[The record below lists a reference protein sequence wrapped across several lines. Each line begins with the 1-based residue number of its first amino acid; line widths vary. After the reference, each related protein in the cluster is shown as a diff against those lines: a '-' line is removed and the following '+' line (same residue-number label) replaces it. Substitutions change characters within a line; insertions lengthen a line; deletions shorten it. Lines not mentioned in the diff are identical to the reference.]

1 MVDKNEQRYLRILTE
16 PIRVCASYRPKM
28 GQGAAAGLSL
38 DAFQT
43 LYRADPFY
51 AWYGLDHP
59 LMYAAHKAAGG
70 MTSIYRQVGIG
81 AERLFRQLLQDYL
94 DLSVVQSEWSY
105 DVTSIGGK
113 SRTLHLDARIE
124 LADVLDLSKRDRV
137 LTWMHAAADDLGV
150 APQIRD
156 TLKGVVFEV
165 RQGYKSKDSKRQ
177 NADMANAGTA
187 YAQAF
192 LPCLVVLSAQIDSD
206 ILIRYRTGQ
215 WTILTGTVADV
226 SPLRSTYAFVK
237 DVVGFDLEQFFV
249 RNSATLRAEVEHVLQ
264 ALLSAQ

>member
-1 MVDKNEQRYLRILTE
+1 MGDETELRYLQILIE

-28 GQGAAAGLSL
+28 GKGAAGLNL
-38 DAFQT
+38 EAFQA

-94 DLSVVQSEWSY
+94 GLSIIQSSWSY
-105 DVTSIGGK
+105 EVNSLSGTP
-113 SRTLHLDARIE
+113 RTLYLDARIE
-124 LADVLDLSKRDRV
+124 LADVVDDTKRRRV
-137 LTWMHAAADDLGV
+137 REWMNAAADDLGV

-156 TLKGVVFEV
+156 SLKGIVFEV

-177 NADMANAGTA
+177 NADIANAGTA

-206 ILIRYRTGQ
+206 VLIRYRAGG
-215 WTILTGTVADV
+215 WTILTGTVADA
-226 SPLRSTYAFVK
+226 SPLRSTYAFMR
-237 DVVGFDLEQFFV
+237 DVIGFDLEQFFV
-249 RNSATLRAEVEHVLQ
+249 RSSATLRTEVESVLQ
-264 ALLSAQ
+264 ALLAAK